1 MAFAHGQMK
10 ESELERIMFD
20 FVNGEI
26 DVLVSTT
33 IIETG
38 LDISNVNTM
47 IIHDSDQMGL
57 SQLYQLRGRVG
68 RSNRTAYAFLMYKRD
83 KVLKEVAEKRLEAIR
98 EFTELG
104 SGFKIAMRDLEIRGA
119 GSLLGKSQHGHM
131 QAVGY
136 DLYCKML
143 NEAVKTKKGISVIE
157 DFNTLVDLD
166 VDAYI
171 PPEYIVNEVQ
181 KLDIY
186 KRIAGI
192 ENERECDD
200 MREELLDRFGR
211 IPKSVGNLLR
221 IALIRS
227 HAHRLYMP
235 EVKGKNER
243 ISFTLRP
250 EAPIRVENIPLLISD
265 YGGRLRFDPKG
276 DPTFYLHYRKCG
288 VIEKDEETLLMLTGE
303 ALAKMEEMLI

>member
-1 MAFAHGQMK
+1 M
-10 ESELERIMFD
+10 
-20 FVNGEI
+20 
-26 DVLVSTT
+26 
-33 IIETG
+33 
-38 LDISNVNTM
+38 
-47 IIHDSDQMGL
+47 
-57 SQLYQLRGRVG
+57 
-68 RSNRTAYAFLMYKRD
+68 
-83 KVLKEVAEKRLEAIR
+83 
-98 EFTELG
+98 
-104 SGFKIAMRDLEIRGA
+104 
-119 GSLLGKSQHGHM
+119 
-131 QAVGY
+131 
-136 DLYCKML
+136 
-143 NEAVKTKKGISVIE
+143 IE

-192 ENERECDD
+192 ENEHECDD
-200 MREELLDRFGR
+200 MREELLDRFGQ
-211 IPKSVGNLLR
+211 IPKSVENLLR

-235 EVKGKNER
+235 EVKGKSER

-250 EAPIRVENIPLLISD
+250 DAPIRVENIPLLISD

-288 VIEKDEETLLMLTGE
+288 VIEKDEATLLMLTGE
-303 ALAKMEEMLI
+303 ALSRMDELLLAGVG

>member
-1 MAFAHGQMK
+1 
-10 ESELERIMFD
+10 
-20 FVNGEI
+20 
-26 DVLVSTT
+26 
-33 IIETG
+33 
-38 LDISNVNTM
+38 
-47 IIHDSDQMGL
+47 
-57 SQLYQLRGRVG
+57 
-68 RSNRTAYAFLMYKRD
+68 
-83 KVLKEVAEKRLEAIR
+83 
-98 EFTELG
+98 
-104 SGFKIAMRDLEIRGA
+104 
-119 GSLLGKSQHGHM
+119 
-131 QAVGY
+131 
-136 DLYCKML
+136 
-143 NEAVKTKKGISVIE
+143 
-157 DFNTLVDLD
+157 
-166 VDAYI
+166 
-171 PPEYIVNEVQ
+171 
-181 KLDIY
+181 
-186 KRIAGI
+186 
-192 ENERECDD
+192 